1 MDTGTRLFRPDDMCQ
16 KIVKLYVDLQEDVHL
31 KMFHKKY
38 KDIYDAC
45 EREGEEKIFKRA
57 CLHLMFKMFS
67 NFHANREDTGWGLEE
82 ISSSTQLLHAWK
94 RMIEDRYSQKELD
107 FKDFMNNVHKY
118 ISKEEMTVQDMYEWM
133 CEKANIPNELSKA
146 VTDLNFVARVSY
158 LVFLHFLILNN
169 ERAMRSSSVESVKDK
184 LLKAK

>member
-1 MDTGTRLFRPDDMCQ
+1 M
-16 KIVKLYVDLQEDVHL
+16 
-31 KMFHKKY
+31 
-38 KDIYDAC
+38 
-45 EREGEEKIFKRA
+45 
-57 CLHLMFKMFS
+57 S
-67 NFHANREDTGWGLEE
+67 
-82 ISSSTQLLHAWK
+82 
-94 RMIEDRYSQKELD
+94 
-107 FKDFMNNVHKY
+107 NVHKY